1 MLRMIGAAAVLPV
14 LGVGRGGVA
23 GAAAEPMWVRDLEVV
38 TITDTTLIVTWA
50 TVSAVRVDDHG
61 MPLPVAA
68 DTELCIGPADSPGS
82 PRMVFHEAGPTPFH
96 YAEVTGLE
104 PGRPYRFEAY
114 SNGLRA
120 VPTLLATARPGVPES
135 TGLVTTLVPPPGR
148 LLRTIALS
156 NDVHYGEEVS
166 GLVAAGL
173 PPGFRQESG
182 LPPYPEVMLTA
193 MLGDLRAPDRGADH
207 LLVAGDMT
215 DEASPEDS
223 QQVRALLDGW
233 GDAGTDYFVSRGNHD
248 RPHAG
253 DEYVG
258 CSVLPASDHHDCWGD
273 VFAPRQVMRSFDLGG
288 LRLLSVDTTAFKG
301 SGGVVEPAQ
310 MAQIRD
316 ALRAD
321 PDRPTLV
328 FGHHPVT
335 SEAGL
340 TNVAGPGFVLNQPD
354 SRQLQD
360 LYARS
365 PGVFLH
371 HAGHTH
377 RNRRTRPDTAAA
389 VEFLEVG
396 AVKEYPGGYSLLRL
410 YEGGYTVNFYKT
422 RSDLARQW
430 SHRSRGEFFGQIPEY
445 TLGTAEDRNH
455 VVVRDLSG
463 LARAR

>member
-1 MLRMIGAAAVLPV
+1 
-14 LGVGRGGVA
+14 
-23 GAAAEPMWVRDLEVV
+23 MWARDLEVV
-38 TITDTTLIVTWA
+38 TITDTSVIVTWA

-61 MPLPVAA
+61 MPLPLAA
-68 DTELCIGPADSPGS
+68 DTELRLAPADSPTA
-82 PRMVFHEAGPTPFH
+82 PRVVIHEDVPTPFH
-96 YAEVTGLE
+96 YAEVHGLE
-104 PGRPYRFEAY
+104 PGREYRFEAY

-120 VPTLLATARPGVPES
+120 APTLLATGRPGVPES
-135 TGLVTTLVPPPGR
+135 TGRVTTLVPPPGR

-156 NDVHYGEEVS
+156 NDVHYGEEFS
-166 GLVAAGL
+166 GIVAAGL
-173 PPGFRQESG
+173 PPGFRQDPG
-182 LPPYPEVMLTA
+182 LLPYPEVMLTA
-193 MLGDLRAPDRGADH
+193 MLADLRAADRDADH
-207 LLVAGDMT
+207 LVVAGDLT
-215 DEASPEDS
+215 DEASAQDS
-223 QQVRALLDGW
+223 TAVRAMLDGW
-233 GDAGTDYFVSRGNHD
+233 GGAGTDYFVSRGNHD
-248 RPHAG
+248 RPHVGAA
-253 DEYVG
+253 YAG
-258 CSVLPASDHHDCWGD
+258 CSVLPSARDHHDCWGD

-288 LRLLSVDTTAFKG
+288 LRLLSVDTTAVDG

-316 ALRAD
+316 SLRAD

-335 SEAGL
+335 AEAGL
-340 TNVAGPGFVLNQPD
+340 TNVAGPSFVLNQPD

-360 LYARS
+360 LYARA

-396 AVKEYPGGYSLLRL
+396 AVKEYPGGYSLLRV

-422 RSDLARQW
+422 RADDARRW
-430 SHRSRGEFFGQIPEY
+430 SQRSRGEFLGQMPEY

-455 VVVRDLSG
+455 VVLRDLTG
-463 LARAR
+463 LVAA